1 MNKLKIIAF
10 TSILLFQFTITFGI
24 NYSMEERSAYDYAYK
39 HNITTMNSIDRADMY
54 GWLTRIAMAKMLS
67 NYAINIL
74 GLTPDTTKD
83 CTFTDVSLYLDA
95 QYDNWVTKACQLW
108 IMWVG
113 IEQFYPHGKV
123 TRIEFWTALSR
134 ALNANDPGK
143 LKEMNNS
150 NPYYKKHLNFLRNEW
165 IMNNTTNA
173 TELRWWVLVMLMR
186 ADTWSN
192 YSELAKTKYFK
203 VPMALITRENPNE
216 VFYQDTDELVYR
228 NEIYG
233 IQTKLWQDWKWWT
246 IYVSPL
252 NEEYPILWFAKKNQS
267 VFPTSDREIYWF
279 QIIDNDKFDE
289 ISSHW
294 LLSPDTLKSKI
305 KWKNNKYTFVW
316 DTAWR
321 EWDQKYLPEFF
332 PNLKCNEYT
341 QTYQTTI
348 GWEPVV
354 YTVVD
359 CNGYEKIGW
368 ELVKTWKSWI
378 EQLFPAGF
386 EFFDVE

>member
-1 MNKLKIIAF
+1 MNKLKIATFI
-10 TSILLFQFTITFGI
+10 SILVSQIATTFGI

-134 ALNANDPGK
+134 ALNASDPEK

-203 VPMALITRENPNE
+203 VPMALITKENPNE
-216 VFYQDTDELVYR
+216 VVYQDTDELVYR

-233 IQTKLWQDWKWWT
+233 IQTKLWSDWKWWT
-246 IYVSPL
+246 IYVSPI
-252 NEEYPILWFAKKNQS
+252 N
-267 VFPTSDREIYWF
+267 
-279 QIIDNDKFDE
+279 
-289 ISSHW
+289 
-294 LLSPDTLKSKI
+294 
-305 KWKNNKYTFVW
+305 
-316 DTAWR
+316 
-321 EWDQKYLPEFF
+321 PE
-332 PNLKCNEYT
+332 
-341 QTYQTTI
+341 
-348 GWEPVV
+348 
-354 YTVVD
+354 
-359 CNGYEKIGW
+359 
-368 ELVKTWKSWI
+368 
-378 EQLFPAGF
+378 
-386 EFFDVE
+386 